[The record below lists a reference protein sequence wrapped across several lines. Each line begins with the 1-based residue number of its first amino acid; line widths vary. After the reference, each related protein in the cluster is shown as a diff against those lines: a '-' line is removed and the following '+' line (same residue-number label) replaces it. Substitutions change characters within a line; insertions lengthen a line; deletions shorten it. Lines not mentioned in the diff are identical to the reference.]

1 MSKFIVT
8 LRRKDTRH
16 YEVEAKNRNQARRL
30 VEQRVVGTSLDCRED
45 YGEEISDKSNLGE
58 YQDYIT
64 SVEPVARYTEE
75 AKL

>member
-1 MSKFIVT
+1 MSKFMVT

-45 YGEEISDKSNLGE
+45 YGEEINDKSHPDE
-58 YQDYIT
+58 HQDYIT
-64 SVEPVARYTEE
+64 SVEPVARVT
-75 AKL
+75 A

>member
-1 MSKFIVT
+1 VI
-8 LRRKDTRH
+8 
-16 YEVEAKNRNQARRL
+16 
-30 VEQRVVGTSLDCRED
+30 GTSLDCRED

-75 AKL
+75 VKP